1 MNKQGSQHWEEE
13 NRGANLTDRVYEE
26 LRQNILLGK
35 YQDGEALTELGVA
48 KELKVSRTP
57 VREAL
62 RQLEL
67 EELVE
72 IRPNRGAVVKG
83 ITIEDIRDIYE
94 IRIMIESMAAARAA
108 LEAAP
113 EDLDMLE
120 ETLDLTQFYLER
132 ENYEKLLSMDGRFH
146 QQLYDI
152 CQSRMLRRILKDLHN
167 YVGRSRGASLKTEG
181 RAIES
186 LHEHRLILEAM
197 KNHDAEAAKARMAE
211 HVRNTQNNIMR
222 IYKEKKA

>member
-186 LHEHRLILEAM
+186 LQEHRLILEAM

>member
-152 CQSRMLRRILKDLHN
+152 CQSRMRRRILKDLHN